1 MSIIE
6 IVVPDIGDFDAV
18 EVTEILVNEG
28 DEIQVEDS
36 LVTVESDKA
45 SMEIPSS
52 HSGKVLKVKVSMG
65 DNIAQDDVLIMLE
78 TAGAE
83 DTAEAKEA
91 EQAEKEAVDEK
102 PAAPVSTEPKQ
113 QEDKKPQA
121 PSGSSKQTS
130 IKEILIPDIG
140 DFDSVEIIEVLVNE
154 GDEVEAEDSLITVES
169 DKASMEIPSSESGKV
184 VNIKVAVGDNVSQGS
199 IILMME
205 VGADSSTD
213 STTTEKKK
221 EPAKGHH
228 EQMAPAK
235 SAPAKTSSGKASSDK
250 PSPTVNIDETR
261 FSKAYASPSV
271 RKFARELGVDLGK
284 VEGTSRKGRINREDV
299 KGFVKKT
306 LTSKSSGS
314 SLGVKPMPE
323 IDFSQFGEIET
334 KPLSNINKLTG
345 EFLHRN
351 WVTVPHVTQFDEAD
365 ITEMEAFRKQMGK
378 EMEKEGIKI
387 TPLAFIIRA
396 VVASLKAYP
405 RFNSSLDVSGDNLIL
420 KKYFNIGVAVD
431 TPNGLVVPV
440 IKDADQKSLIE
451 ISQEIRELAKKAR
464 DKNLKPSEMKG
475 GNFSIS
481 SLGGIGGTKF
491 TPIVNA
497 PEVAVLGVSRSKTEP
512 LWDGKEFQPRLML
525 PLSLSYDHRVIDGA
539 DAARFTT
546 HLSKMLSDIR
556 RMMI

>member
-1 MSIIE
+1 MSIQE

-18 EVTEILVNEG
+18 EVTEILVKEG
-28 DEIQVEDS
+28 DIIEVEDS
-36 LVTVESDKA
+36 IVTVESDKA
-45 SMEIPSS
+45 SMEIPSNAA
-52 HSGKVLKVKVSMG
+52 GKVLKVKVSLG
-65 DNIAQDDVLIMLE
+65 DNISQDDVMIMLE
-78 TAGAE
+78 TAQDTSAAE
-83 DTAEAKEA
+83 EEPEPESKITAPEKPEEKAAPEKVEKVPEAVTNSEAKE
-91 EQAEKEAVDEK
+91 
-102 PAAPVSTEPKQ
+102 
-113 QEDKKPQA
+113 
-121 PSGSSKQTS
+121 TS
-130 IKEILIPDIG
+130 IKEIIIPDIG
-140 DFDSVEIIEVLVNE
+140 DFDSVEIIEILVAE
-154 GDEVEAEDSLITVES
+154 GDTVQAEDSLITVES
-169 DKASMEIPSSESGKV
+169 DKASMEIPSSESGKI
-184 VNIKVAVGDNVSQGS
+184 VNIKVAIGDNVSQGTV
-199 IILMME
+199 ILMME
-205 VGADSSTD
+205 VNSSGDT
-213 STTTEKKK
+213 SVPAAKK
-221 EPAKGHH
+221 EPSKGSH

-235 SAPAKTSSGKASSDK
+235 SAPAKTSAGKSSSDK
-250 PSPTVNIDETR
+250 PSPTAKIDETR

-284 VEGTSRKGRINREDV
+284 VQGTGRKGRIGKEDV

-306 LTSKSSGS
+306 LTTKSSGS

-323 IDFSQFGEIET
+323 IDFSVFGEIDI
-334 KPLSNINKLTG
+334 KPLSKINKLTG

-378 EMEKEGIKI
+378 EMEKDGIKI

-396 VVASLKAYP
+396 VIASLKAYP
-405 RFNSSLDVSGDNLIL
+405 RFNSSLDASGDNLIM
-420 KKYFNIGVAVD
+420 KNYFNIGVAVD

-440 IKDADQKSLIE
+440 IKSADQKSLIE

-464 DKNLKPSEMKG
+464 DKELKPSEMQG

-497 PEVAVLGVSRSKTEP
+497 PEVAVLGVSRSKMEP
-512 LWDGKEFQPRLML
+512 QWDGNEFQPRLML

-546 HLSKMLSDIR
+546 HLSSMLSDIR
-556 RMMI
+556 RMMV